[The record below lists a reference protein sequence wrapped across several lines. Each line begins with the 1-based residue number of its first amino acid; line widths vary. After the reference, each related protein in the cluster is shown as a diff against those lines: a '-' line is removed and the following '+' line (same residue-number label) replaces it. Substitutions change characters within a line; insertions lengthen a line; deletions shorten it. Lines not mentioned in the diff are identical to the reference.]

1 VLLVVGLLY
10 FVLVFDALIL
20 YGSIYIAERN
30 NPYNKFAMALVLS
43 AGNIALSF
51 SARFFP
57 GGDIIYLLIAVTILL
72 RLLMQFYQMDI
83 LRALLAAG
91 ITIGAPF
98 VIAPKFGEWVGF
110 SMTRLY
116 ILCYGFP
123 TATLAAWIVL
133 RMRTPK
139 GDSPIPEARVE
150 KLHRKADRPPTAPGA
165 VPEAVPARASVPVV
179 APPAAPPPSPDGE
192 PTLLR

>member
-1 VLLVVGLLY
+1 VLIVGLLY

-20 YGSIYIAERN
+20 FGSIYIAERN

-43 AGNIALSF
+43 AGNIVLSF
-51 SARFFP
+51 PARMLP
-57 GGDIIYLLIAVTILL
+57 GGDAIYLVGSVVILL
-72 RLLMQFYQMDI
+72 RLLMQFYQMDV
-83 LRALLAAG
+83 LRALIAAG
-91 ITIGAPF
+91 LTIGLPF
-98 VIAPKFGEWVGF
+98 LIAPTFGEWVGF

-123 TATLAAWIVL
+123 TLTLGAWIVL

-139 GDSPIPEARVE
+139 VDSPIPQARVE
-150 KLHRKADRPPTAPGA
+150 KIKRKGERPPTAPGA
-165 VPEAVPARASVPVV
+165 VPEAVVARASVPVV